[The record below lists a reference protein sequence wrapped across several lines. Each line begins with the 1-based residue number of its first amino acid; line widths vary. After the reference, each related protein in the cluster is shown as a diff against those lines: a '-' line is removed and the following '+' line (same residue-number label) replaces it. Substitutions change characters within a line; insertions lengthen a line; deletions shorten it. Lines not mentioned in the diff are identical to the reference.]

1 MRYYLSFDGGGTKLS
16 GLLFDENARFLAA
29 ATTEGVNPNIYTEA
43 QVRDS
48 IQRNVAI
55 MLEQS
60 PVRVEAIDTVFINQ
74 MEPFHSVLRGRIPCS
89 HFVFNSE
96 GTLGV
101 LCCGMTNGL
110 CILSGT
116 GSDVFLVE
124 EGDTRDIFGGW
135 GYLLGDEGSGLAIG
149 REAVRSLLCF
159 LEGRIP
165 EAPLHTRLSAE
176 LGVSDKKELLS
187 RCYQCPLP
195 SRLIASLCRLVS
207 AAAQV
212 GCPISLEI
220 LQDAGRAL
228 GEQAEAMYRKHPHA
242 VSLPVC
248 TTGSVLRHCVPVQE
262 ALEAHLRG
270 CLPQPPRFFSP
281 LFPPVVGGA
290 ASYILSMRGELSPEV
305 LDHLVQ
311 NSQALAL

>member
-29 ATTEGVNPNIYTEA
+29 ATTKGVNPNIYTEE

-48 IQRNVAI
+48 IRRNVASL
-55 MLEQS
+55 LEQS
-60 PVRVEAIDTVFINQ
+60 PVRVEAIDTVFVNQ
-74 MEPFHSVLRGRIPCS
+74 MEPFPSVLHDLLPCS
-89 HFVFNSE
+89 HFAFNSE

-101 LCCGMTNGL
+101 LCCGVTDGL
-110 CILSGT
+110 CVLSGT

-124 EGDTRDIFGGW
+124 EGETRDTFGGW

-159 LEGRIP
+159 WEGRIP
-165 EAPLHTRLSAE
+165 EAPLHARLCAE
-176 LGVSDKKELLS
+176 LGANGKGELLS
-187 RCYQCPLP
+187 RCYQHPLP
-195 SRLIASLCRLVS
+195 ARLIASLCRLVS
-207 AAAQV
+207 AAAQA
-212 GCPISLEI
+212 GCPVSLEI
-220 LQDAGRAL
+220 LQEAGRAL
-228 GEQAEAMYRKHPHA
+228 GELTEPMYRKQPHA

-248 TTGSVLRHCVPVQE
+248 TTGSVLRHCAPVQE

-270 CLPQPPRFFSP
+270 RLSQPPCFLSP

-290 ASYILSMRGELSPEV
+290 ASYILSAHGELSPEA